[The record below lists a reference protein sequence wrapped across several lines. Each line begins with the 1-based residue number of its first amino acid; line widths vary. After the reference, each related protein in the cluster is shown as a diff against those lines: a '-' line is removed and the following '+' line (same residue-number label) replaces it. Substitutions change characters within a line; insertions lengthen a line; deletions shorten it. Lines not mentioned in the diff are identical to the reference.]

1 MVAAGEARLGTG
13 THKDG
18 NVMFVRSPAAL
29 DPIVALA
36 THTVLAEVIDAA
48 DPAILKNTSTLDAV
62 VLASLATIEILSTTA
77 PSLLKQ
83 STSSTQPPPLGVL
96 KLVGVVRA
104 AAPPTV
110 ANECSGRSTSSGIL
124 LELLVAKVS
133 LPLYQF

>member
-1 MVAAGEARLGTG
+1 M
-13 THKDG
+13 HKGG
-18 NVMFVRSPAAL
+18 NVIFVRSPAAL
-29 DPIVALA
+29 EEIVALA
-36 THTVLAEVIDAA
+36 TQTVLADVMEAA
-48 DPAILKNTSTLDAV
+48 DPAMLKNTSTFDAV
-62 VLASLATIEILSTTA
+62 VLASFAMIEMLSTTA

-83 STSSTQPPPLGVL
+83 STSRTQPPPLGVL
-96 KLVGVVRA
+96 KLVAVVRA